1 MVYSKNKKNEKIS
14 YLNYTFMSELQNEL
28 ISISFDENKKKLKTI
43 LSDRSDITL
52 EEFQMNSKIRAF
64 VVMISGLANPELVY
78 NTMSSIMNSNCSN
91 IKELKSSVLPF
102 CPVHES
108 ENMGDFILQILSGDM
123 GILIENQNSGITL
136 GVGDAE
142 IRTISEPVN
151 EATIRGPREGFIED
165 LRINTSMITRK
176 IKNPHLKV
184 KKYQIGRRTNTDVAL
199 IYIDDIIDPSL
210 VKEMD
215 RRLNLI
221 DIDGILDSHYIEEMI
236 QDHTYS
242 PFPQFKVTERPD
254 TVAGALLEGKIA
266 CIVDGSPN
274 VIIAPEVFMNFIQAS
289 EDYYQPF
296 IMSTLVRWL
305 RYLFLFFALTLP
317 AFYIALTTF
326 HEDVIPTSLLLS
338 IVAAREAI
346 PFPIVIEAL
355 IMEITFE
362 ALREASV
369 RLPKTIGQAV
379 SIIGALVVGEAA
391 VSAGIVSAPIVIVVS
406 LTGIS
411 SFMIPAYN
419 ASVSLRILR
428 FPIMFVAALFGLF
441 GIYLCILILLGHLA
455 QLRSLGIPYLAPAAP
470 LSFKDLK
477 DTYIASPW
485 PFMKTRPQYLTVQD
499 EKRMGDQLTEIIKK
513 QGGIKKK
520 NE

>member
-1 MVYSKNKKNEKIS
+1 MTFSKNKQNQNKT
-14 YLNYTFMSELQNEL
+14 YLNYTFMSELQNEPF
-28 ISISFDENKKKLKTI
+28 SISLDENKKKLKTI
-43 LSDRSDITL
+43 LNDRSDITL
-52 EEFQMNSKIRAF
+52 EEFQINNNIRGL
-64 VVMISGLANPELVY
+64 VVMISGISNPELVY
-78 NTMSSIMNSNCSN
+78 KTMSSMMNSDTSS
-91 IKELKSSVLPF
+91 IKEMKTSVIPF
-102 CPVHES
+102 SPTHES
-108 ENMGDFILQILSGDM
+108 DNMGDFLLQILSGDM
-123 GILIENQNSGITL
+123 GILIENQKTGITI
-136 GVGDAE
+136 GISDAD
-142 IRTISEPVN
+142 IRSISEPVN

-184 KKYQIGRRTNTDVAL
+184 KKYQIGRRTNTDLVL
-199 IYIDDIIDPSL
+199 VYLDDIIDPNL
-210 VKEMD
+210 VIEMD

-221 DIDGILDSHYIEEMI
+221 DIDGILDSNYIEEMI
-236 QDHTYS
+236 KDHTYS
-242 PFPQFKVTERPD
+242 PFPQFKSTERPD

-266 CIVDGSPN
+266 CIIDGSPN
-274 VIIAPEVFMNFIQAS
+274 VIIAPAVFMNFMQAS
-289 EDYYQPF
+289 EDYYEPF

-305 RYLFLFFALTLP
+305 RYVFLFFALTTP

-326 HEDVIPTSLLLS
+326 HQDVIPTSLLLS
-338 IVAAREAI
+338 VVAAHEAI
-346 PFPIVIEAL
+346 PFPSVIEAL

-369 RLPKTIGQAV
+369 RLPKTIGQAI

-391 VSAGIVSAPIVIVVS
+391 VSAGIVSAPMVIVVS
-406 LTGIS
+406 LTGIA

-419 ASVSLRILR
+419 ASITIRILR
-428 FPIMFVAALFGLF
+428 FPFMFAAALFGFF
-441 GIYLCILILLGHLA
+441 GIYLCILVLLGHLA
-455 QLRSLGIPYLAPAAP
+455 KLRSLGVPYLSPVAP

-485 PFMKTRPQYLTVQD
+485 PFMKNRPQYLTVQD
-499 EKRMGDQLTEIIKK
+499 EKRVGDQLTEIIKK